1 MAPTLLGAI
10 AKGVALT
17 NIDSTAAKLS
27 LEFNCIEESKN
38 NKVKVEIPV
47 RDKSPIMLEFN
58 KACKEGTLEDLDDED
73 DEDEDDADWM
83 NDKDGISM
91 VDDLVSKAG
100 GRAPQ

>member
-10 AKGVALT
+10 AEGIALT
-17 NIDSTAAKLS
+17 NIDSTAAKMS

-58 KACKEGTLEDLDDED
+58 KACGEVVDDED
-73 DEDEDDADWM
+73 DDDDADWM
-83 NDKDGISM
+83 NDSDKINM
-91 VDDLVSKAG
+91 LDDFVS
-100 GRAPQ
+100 